1 MADKRITQLDASSGL
16 VATDL
21 VPVVDDPSG
30 TPVTQKATMSQVAQV
45 VSIQEQT
52 ILSTQ
57 VFG

>member
-1 MADKRITQLDASSGL
+1 MADKRITQLTASSGL
-16 VATDL
+16 VATDIL
-21 VPVVDDPSG
+21 PVVDDPSG
-30 TPVTQKATMSQVAQV
+30 TPETQKATIGQVAQA

>member
-16 VATDL
+16 VAADL
-21 VPVVDDPSG
+21 VPVVDDPAG
-30 TPVTQKATMSQVAQV
+30 TPVTQKATMGQVAQV

-57 VFG
+57 IFG